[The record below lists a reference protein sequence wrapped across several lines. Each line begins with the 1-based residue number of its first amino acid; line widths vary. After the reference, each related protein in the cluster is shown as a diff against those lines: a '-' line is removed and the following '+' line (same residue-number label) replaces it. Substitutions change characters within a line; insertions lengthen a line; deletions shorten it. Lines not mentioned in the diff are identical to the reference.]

1 LDWVSGKVLA
11 EGVVGTDALALELE
25 EFVVFGDFVPAYS
38 SATLGLAVAE
48 SICGAGPDDAGAGV
62 DPFEVDPSLC
72 VFREIWTRTEGRQ
85 TPHMAMQAGLKFII
99 INRLS
104 TNKHGCYEA
113 LDFRRLTA
121 LLAKTVKKANKTH
134 SDGSG

>member
-1 LDWVSGKVLA
+1 MLDWVSGKGLA

-72 VFREIWTRTEGRQ
+72 VFREIWTRTEGQ
-85 TPHMAMQAGLKFII
+85 TDTSWRCKRALNLLLSIAYPQTSMAAM
-99 INRLS
+99 
-104 TNKHGCYEA
+104 KHLI
-113 LDFRRLTA
+113 LD
-121 LLAKTVKKANKTH
+121 
-134 SDGSG
+134 G